1 MELVLRNVIFCDSV
15 VPLLDNKIAC
25 YGIFSEI
32 TADKY
37 PLTYPHFNVMCA
49 WTNGTGFHIQQ
60 IKLLNPTRSLI
71 LTQSPEQYF
80 TLEEETETV
89 YVTTDVNQIV
99 FTEPGTYYFQ
109 IFLDQTLV
117 DEITLHFFEKEH
129 N

>member
-15 VPLLDNKIAC
+15 VPLIDNKIVC

-32 TADKY
+32 SSDKY
-37 PLTYPHFNVMCA
+37 PLTYPHFSVMCA

-117 DEITLHFFEKEH
+117 DELTLHFFEKEQH
-129 N
+129 